1 MFALILGG
9 PIDAIAGALALGVMF
24 VTICVFVVAYIN
36 KRRSRQEIDN
46 DFQLA
51 KIKQH
56 DYTVSLDKKTQF
68 DHEEALLRLD
78 ANKQIEFRKIETGL
92 IEGKVNKPTDYDN
105 GRN

>member
-1 MFALILGG
+1 MFAFILGG

-46 DFQLA
+46 DFQLS

-56 DYTVSLDKKTQF
+56 DLAEYQEHQSQRA
-68 DHEEALLRLD
+68 HEEALLKID
-78 ANKQIEFRKIETGL
+78 ANKQIEFRKVETGL
-92 IEGKVNKPTDYDN
+92 LEGKVVKSVHDQ
-105 GRN
+105 